1 MVVSIGS
8 VELPDMDTHHLEIV
22 DLLSDL
28 LGKQRRQAVASRDVP
43 TAVVLAT
50 WPGVVKLDARIPVD
64 VPPTNRLRGDRCALR
79 TCAAVPASFRQE
91 VIFTLNLHMFAWTR
105 TRAARF
111 IRGVGST
118 GMRRVTAVQCM
129 GGRRDPE
136 IGVCF

>member
-1 MVVSIGS
+1 
-8 VELPDMDTHHLEIV
+8 MDTHHLEIV
-22 DLLSDL
+22 DLLPDL

-64 VPPTNRLRGDRCALR
+64 VPPTNRLRGDRCALCI
-79 TCAAVPASFRQE
+79 CAAISAAFRKE
-91 VIFTLNLHMFAWTR
+91 IIFTFNFHMFAWTG

-111 IRGVGST
+111 IGGVGGT

-129 GGRRDPE
+129 SGRRDPE